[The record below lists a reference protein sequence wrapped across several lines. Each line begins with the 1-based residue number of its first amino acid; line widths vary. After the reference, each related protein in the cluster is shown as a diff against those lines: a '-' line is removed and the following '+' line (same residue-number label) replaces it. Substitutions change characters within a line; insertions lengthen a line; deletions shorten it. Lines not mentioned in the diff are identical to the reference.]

1 MIHWEYIEVGKLNAI
16 LTEVILSALL
26 EAAFPKENKKMA
38 EGGSAVREAINQ
50 GFGKCCGVLVSW
62 LKEKGTT
69 RQRQR
74 DSVLMCRVSLRA
86 VRTEVRRIIAHGLC
100 G

>member
-26 EAAFPKENKKMA
+26 EPAFPKENKKMA

-50 GFGKCCGVLVSW
+50 GFGKFPISFSIYIVVV
-62 LKEKGTT
+62 K
-69 RQRQR
+69 R
-74 DSVLMCRVSLRA
+74 DF
-86 VRTEVRRIIAHGLC
+86 IK
-100 G
+100 